1 MASADGAERALRHK
15 AGKTKR
21 KAEAGTG
28 WYAGVARAGL
38 VAKGVSYALVG
49 VLAVAVAVGHGGKA
63 TSRSGALASVADEP
77 WGKVALTLL
86 ALGFAAHALWRFV
99 QAVAERED
107 HGGKAERLAKKWG
120 RRGSC
125 LGSGFIYAGLTFLTI
140 RLLAGSNAQESQN
153 EKARQ
158 TTATVFDWPAGRWI
172 VALAGLAILG
182 FGLGNAYAGLTKKF
196 EDDWRGGMSSAERT
210 WGSRAGVVGHIARGL
225 VFCLIGIFMITAA
238 YDYNP
243 QDAIGF
249 DGALQKLARASY
261 GPWLLGVTAAGL
273 VAYGLFC
280 LVDARYRDVSAG
292 G

>member
-28 WYAGVARAGL
+28 WYAAVARAGL

-140 RLLAGSNAQESQN
+140 RLLAGSNGQESQN

-158 TTATVFDWPAGRWI
+158 TTATV
-172 VALAGLAILG
+172 LHGLRANLVG
-182 FGLGNAYAGLTKKF
+182 FGSLGGGG
-196 EDDWRGGMSSAERT
+196 RGSAARQNQSHQH
-210 WGSRAGVVGHIARGL
+210 GNHGVCPLLPAAGVRRG
-225 VFCLIGIFMITAA
+225 
-238 YDYNP
+238 
-243 QDAIGF
+243 
-249 DGALQKLARASY
+249 
-261 GPWLLGVTAAGL
+261 
-273 VAYGLFC
+273 
-280 LVDARYRDVSAG
+280 
-292 G
+292 